1 MASPGDNAEAST
13 VQDRRL
19 DAGQKSG
26 EAAGG
31 KNSLDLLALALGE
44 KPLSTAASA
53 SPATA
58 QAHLDQGSSLKP
70 GLASPGLAT
79 ISASGETSLGGG
91 GTGAPV
97 SNGEIAAMAWDTAAA
112 VPGKAVDTLTAD
124 LKDDKSAVLGRLF
137 QGALIGA
144 GTTAVMRF
152 APRLGY
158 VGGAVLLADQLY
170 GSAKGLGGFVDQAR
184 ATTSAS
190 ERQTLVEQS
199 SQKMGTSLAHMA
211 EGAPGLIAGGY
222 MATRYV
228 GTPLLYT
235 RIGISAT
242 EKVVD
247 PLRNRLAF
255 MGPGTERLPMGLV
268 EKTAQSTKVDAY
280 GLLQKL
286 SDHPSHSWAGIE
298 TGRAVDLATMKL
310 SRPVSGTEL
319 RLPTLPAPNKADAL
333 TFHTH
338 KPGRGAYPGQDDL
351 LSTRSIGLISSGTEK
366 GVFLGE
372 RGQVLDLLRRG
383 AGGSYVPTLRAVV
396 IDESAGT
403 ANRLV
408 GTWDRGAKHWL
419 LTERSHLDY
428 SATIEALRNLDTT
441 RAWQALSQIPRVQT
455 GAGF

>member
-1 MASPGDNAEAST
+1 M
-13 VQDRRL
+13 QDRRL

-26 EAAGG
+26 EGAGG
-31 KNSLDLLALALGE
+31 KNSLDLLGLALGE

-53 SPATA
+53 LPATA

-79 ISASGETSLGGG
+79 ISASGETSLDGG

-97 SNGEIAAMAWDTAAA
+97 SNGEIAAMVWDAAAA
-112 VPGKAVDTLTAD
+112 VPGKAVDTLAAD

-152 APRLGY
+152 APKLGY
-158 VGGAVLLADQLY
+158 VGGAVLLVDQLY
-170 GSAKGLGGFVDQAR
+170 GTSQGLLSFADQAR
-184 ATTSAS
+184 ATTSAA
-190 ERQTLVEQS
+190 ERQELVDRS
-199 SQKMGTSLAHMA
+199 AQKVGTSLAHMA

-228 GTPLLYT
+228 GTPVLYS
-235 RIGISAT
+235 RIGIAAT

-255 MGPGTERLPMGLV
+255 MGPGTERLPLGLV
-268 EKTAQSTKVDAY
+268 EKSAQTTKVDAVS
-280 GLLQKL
+280 LLQKL
-286 SDHPSHSWAGIE
+286 SEHPRHSWSGIE
-298 TGRAVDLATMKL
+298 TGRVVDLASMKL
-310 SRPVSGTEL
+310 SRPVSGSEL
-319 RLPTLPAPNKADAL
+319 RLPTLPAPNKVDAL

-338 KPGRGAYPGQDDL
+338 KPGRGAHPGVDDL
-351 LSTRSIGLISSGTEK
+351 LSTRSIGLIYSGTEK

-441 RAWQALSQIPRVQT
+441 RAWQALSQIPRGQT